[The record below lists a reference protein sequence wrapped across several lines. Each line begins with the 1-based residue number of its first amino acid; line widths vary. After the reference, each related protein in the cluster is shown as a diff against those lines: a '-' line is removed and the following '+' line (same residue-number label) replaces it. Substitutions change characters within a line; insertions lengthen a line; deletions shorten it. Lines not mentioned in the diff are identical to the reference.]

1 MKKKRGLLK
10 TYLLLALAFG
20 LFGLL
25 DALLTFFDVVT
36 NVYVYLAFVLPFLF
50 FVFSIVVIPIFHHH
64 RLERI
69 VYVLPIYHII
79 SYGIFFAFAF
89 ILSFFWLVY
98 GWIWVAMLL
107 IGFITSILEIGFS
120 YYLLKRFDLI

>member
-79 SYGIFFAFAF
+79 SYVIFFAFAF
-89 ILSFFWLVY
+89 ILSVVF
-98 GWIWVAMLL
+98 
-107 IGFITSILEIGFS
+107 SILLYGLSSLMLSKFTKNGPLFLYDKVRSVIS
-120 YYLLKRFDLI
+120 